1 MRDPMA
7 WHPTAE
13 GMVNLVGHHVAFE
26 LPVELAAEDAH
37 DVLGGEAKGAVGEEP
52 QVDECKRA
60 TIVGQEGRL
69 RLIIISVRA
78 VDDQNI
84 PIRTSASRE
93 GESQMGTAVG
103 VGLFCPAAFLMKG
116 ERSNFPV
123 TRSK

>member
-37 DVLGGEAKGAVGEEP
+37 DVLGGEAEGAVGEEP

-60 TIVGQEGRL
+60 TIVGQEG
-69 RLIIISVRA
+69 
-78 VDDQNI
+78 
-84 PIRTSASRE
+84 RE